1 MKKRLLLV
9 FVLIFVF
16 GCASPPEETT
26 LEVPVQD
33 IEESGEE
40 TVVSNKMAVP
50 GEDVEEMVVEGELIG
65 EEQVEEKQVPRC
77 TREFLP
83 KYSSGPH
90 YLGSLFDAHFHM
102 PNLIDPSKIDSSKIE
117 GHQGPIPIKDHSV
130 VDTNAELDR
139 LLCNFERE
147 KVRGAIG
154 FTMGEEQLLEETVNA
169 AKSMKARV
177 GSKVNLFLSP
187 AGFSAT
193 SLENIEVSNKGLFD
207 GYGELSFGFGGG
219 MQPNQKPDDKNF
231 LDIYKVAGKHNI
243 VVMIHVGAQQEK
255 EIENILQKNSDVTFL
270 FHGPESENF
279 IHNIIAK
286 YPNAYYSID
295 AMLIRLPSAPGA
307 LMYMVSRKDEFKT
320 KFSQNYEVILDNT
333 VKQWKSKIEQYPDRY
348 MWGTDRSHDWMYD
361 EDISAL
367 IEEFSRDFIAKLDQD
382 VQEKFAYKNAESL
395 IS

>member
-40 TVVSNKMAVP
+40 TVVSNEMAVP
-50 GEDVEEMVVEGELIG
+50 GEDVEEMVVEEELIEG
-65 EEQVEEKQVPRC
+65 EEVKEKQVSGC

-83 KYSSGPH
+83 KYSFGSHYTGP
-90 YLGSLFDAHFHM
+90 LFDAHFHM
-102 PNLIDPSKIDSSKIE
+102 PNLIDPSQIDISKIE
-117 GHQGPIPIKDHSV
+117 GHQGPIPIKDHGV
-130 VDTNAELDR
+130 VDTNAELER
-139 LLCNFERE
+139 LLCNFEQE

-193 SLENIEVSNKGLFD
+193 SLENIEASNKGLFD
-207 GYGELSFGFGGG
+207 GYGELSFGFGSG
-219 MQPNQKPDDKNF
+219 MRSNQKPDDQNF
-231 LDIYKVAGKHNI
+231 LDIYKVAGKHNL

-255 EIENILQKNSDVTFL
+255 EIENILQKNPDVTFL

-279 IHNIIAK
+279 IHHIIVK

-320 KFSQNYEVILDNT
+320 KFSQNYEIILDNT

-367 IEEFSRDFIAKLDQD
+367 IEEFSRDFIAKLDQN